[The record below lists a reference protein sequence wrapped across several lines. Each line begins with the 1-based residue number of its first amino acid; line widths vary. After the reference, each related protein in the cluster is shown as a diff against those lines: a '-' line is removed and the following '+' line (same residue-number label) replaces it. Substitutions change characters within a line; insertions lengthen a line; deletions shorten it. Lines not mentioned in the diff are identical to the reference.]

1 MHLSIPDTKEFQG
14 KDGTAAY
21 TAFNI
26 HINGA
31 FHCTVRYRQLH
42 HLHEQLKKQF
52 GASNLP
58 PFPPKRLLS
67 LSQTQLD
74 ERRFNLERYIQMVSQ
89 VPDIASCSI
98 FNSFLLNA
106 QQESMQQIEES
117 VNLDIYLVNDH
128 KVTVNITSTDQT
140 EDVLEVVASQIEI
153 PEEHTYYFALYLVK
167 REEDHYCIIRKLQDF
182 ESPYISLR
190 AFNNDGHYCIV
201 LRKSYWDMQ
210 YDNDLLNNR
219 VTLSLLYTQAV
230 HDIEQQWIIATKDQF
245 LQLSAL
251 QQKGSKKDYLQFVRT
266 LKYYGY
272 MHFRPCITDYP
283 EKKTRVLIAVGNEEL
298 NFRIQTG
305 KDQYE
310 EGSFIIT
317 RMRCWRITTI
327 YGDRDNCNKKDTK
340 PQLEISFEYQL
351 SRDKLQWINIKS
363 DQAILISMCL
373 EGMVDELVRKK
384 KGKKI
389 KKPQDRMHYT
399 RGDYLNR
406 DNNSSVISNQNMNRT
421 FSEPTG
427 LYLYSELLEND
438 YQPSA
443 LNKAVDSVKK
453 ISDKFANVSFKASRE
468 GQNIQSVLEN
478 NAFEEIGDDDL

>member
-1 MHLSIPDTKEFQG
+1 MMHLSIPDTKEFQD
-14 KDGTAAY
+14 KDGTGTY

-52 GASNLP
+52 GASSLP

-67 LSQTQLD
+67 LSQAQLD
-74 ERRFNLERYIQMVSQ
+74 ERRISLERYIQMVSQ

-106 QQESMQQIEES
+106 QQESMHQIEES
-117 VNLDIYLVNDH
+117 VNLEVYLMNDH
-128 KVTVNITSTDQT
+128 KLTVNITSTDQT
-140 EDVLEVVASQIEI
+140 EDVIEAVASQIEI
-153 PEEHTYYFALYLVK
+153 PEEHTYYFSLFLVK
-167 REEDHYCIIRKLQDF
+167 REDDHCCIIRKLQDF
-182 ESPYISLR
+182 ESPYISLK
-190 AFNNDGHYCIV
+190 ALNKDGPHCIV

-230 HDIEQQWIIATKDQF
+230 NDIEQQWIIATKDQF

-272 MHFRPCITDYP
+272 MHFQPCITDYP
-283 EKKTRVLIAVGNEEL
+283 EKKTHVLIAVGNEEL

-305 KDQYE
+305 KDQYK
-310 EGSFIIT
+310 EGSFKIT

-327 YGDRDNCNKKDTK
+327 YADRDNCSKKDVK

-406 DNNSSVISNQNMNRT
+406 DNTSPIISNQNMSRT
-421 FSEPTG
+421 FSE
-427 LYLYSELLEND
+427 ND
-438 YQPSA
+438 YQQSA
-443 LNKAVDSVKK
+443 INKAVDSVKK
-453 ISDKFANVSFKASRE
+453 ISDKFANVSFKTSRD
-468 GQNIQSVLEN
+468 GQNIQNVLEN

>member
-1 MHLSIPDTKEFQG
+1 MMHLSIPDTKEFQD
-14 KDGTAAY
+14 KDGAGTY

-52 GASNLP
+52 GASTLP

-67 LSQTQLD
+67 LSQAQLD
-74 ERRFNLERYIQMVSQ
+74 ERRISLERYIQTVSQ

-117 VNLDIYLVNDH
+117 VNLEVYLMNDH
-128 KVTVNITSTDQT
+128 KLTVNITSTDQT
-140 EDVLEVVASQIEI
+140 EDVLEAVAAQIEI

-167 REEDHYCIIRKLQDF
+167 REDDHCCIIRKLQDF
-182 ESPYISLR
+182 ESPYISLKSL
-190 AFNNDGHYCIV
+190 NKDGPHCIV

-230 HDIEQQWIIATKDQF
+230 NDIEQQWIIATKDQF

-283 EKKTRVLIAVGNEEL
+283 EKKTNVLIAVGNEEL

-305 KDQYE
+305 KDQYK
-310 EGSFIIT
+310 EGSFKIT

-327 YGDRDNCNKKDTK
+327 YADRDNCSKKDLK

-406 DNNSSVISNQNMNRT
+406 DTTSPIISNQNMSRT
-421 FSEPTG
+421 FSE
-427 LYLYSELLEND
+427 ND
-438 YQPSA
+438 YQQSA
-443 LNKAVDSVKK
+443 INKAVDSVKK
-453 ISDKFANVSFKASRE
+453 ISDKFANVSFKASRD

>member
-1 MHLSIPDTKEFQG
+1 MMHLSIPDTKEFQD
-14 KDGTAAY
+14 KDGTGTY

-52 GASNLP
+52 GASTLP

-67 LSQTQLD
+67 LSQAQLD
-74 ERRFNLERYIQMVSQ
+74 ERRISLERYIQMVSQ
-89 VPDIASCSI
+89 VPEIASCSI

-117 VNLDIYLVNDH
+117 VNLEVYLMNDH
-128 KVTVNITSTDQT
+128 KLTVNITSTDQT
-140 EDVLEVVASQIEI
+140 EDVLEVV
-153 PEEHTYYFALYLVK
+153 
-167 REEDHYCIIRKLQDF
+167 IRKLQDF
-182 ESPYISLR
+182 ESPYISLK
-190 AFNNDGHYCIV
+190 ALNKDGPHCIV

-230 HDIEQQWIIATKDQF
+230 NDIEQQWIIATKDQF

-283 EKKTRVLIAVGNEEL
+283 EKKTNVLIAVGNEEL

-305 KDQYE
+305 KDQYK
-310 EGSFIIT
+310 EGSFKIT

-327 YGDRDNCNKKDTK
+327 YADRDNCSKKDMK

-406 DNNSSVISNQNMNRT
+406 DNTSPIISNQNMSRT
-421 FSEPTG
+421 FSE
-427 LYLYSELLEND
+427 
-438 YQPSA
+438 
-443 LNKAVDSVKK
+443 
-453 ISDKFANVSFKASRE
+453 DKFANVSFKASRD

>member
-1 MHLSIPDTKEFQG
+1 MMHLSIPDTKEFQD
-14 KDGTAAY
+14 KDGTGTY

-52 GASNLP
+52 GASTLP

-67 LSQTQLD
+67 LSQAQLD
-74 ERRFNLERYIQMVSQ
+74 ERRISLERYIQMVSQ
-89 VPDIASCSI
+89 VPEIASCSI

-117 VNLDIYLVNDH
+117 VNLEVYLMNDH
-128 KVTVNITSTDQT
+128 KLTVNITSTDQT
-140 EDVLEVVASQIEI
+140 EDVLEVV
-153 PEEHTYYFALYLVK
+153 
-167 REEDHYCIIRKLQDF
+167 IRKLQDF
-182 ESPYISLR
+182 ESPYISLK
-190 AFNNDGHYCIV
+190 ALNKDGPHCIV

-230 HDIEQQWIIATKDQF
+230 NDIEQQWIIATKDQF

-283 EKKTRVLIAVGNEEL
+283 EKKTNVLIAVGNEEL

-305 KDQYE
+305 KDQYK
-310 EGSFIIT
+310 EGSFKIT

-327 YGDRDNCNKKDTK
+327 YADRDNCSKKDMK

-406 DNNSSVISNQNMNRT
+406 DNTSPIISNQNMSRT
-421 FSEPTG
+421 FSEPAG

-438 YQPSA
+438 YQQSA
-443 LNKAVDSVKK
+443 INKAVDSVKK
-453 ISDKFANVSFKASRE
+453 ISDKFANVSFKASRD

>member
-1 MHLSIPDTKEFQG
+1 
-14 KDGTAAY
+14 
-21 TAFNI
+21 
-26 HINGA
+26 
-31 FHCTVRYRQLH
+31 
-42 HLHEQLKKQF
+42 
-52 GASNLP
+52 
-58 PFPPKRLLS
+58 
-67 LSQTQLD
+67 
-74 ERRFNLERYIQMVSQ
+74 MVSQ

-117 VNLDIYLVNDH
+117 VNLEVYLMNDH
-128 KVTVNITSTDQT
+128 KLTVNITSTDQT
-140 EDVLEVVASQIEI
+140 EDVLEAVAAQIEI

-167 REEDHYCIIRKLQDF
+167 REDDHCCIIRKLQDF
-182 ESPYISLR
+182 ESPYISLKSL
-190 AFNNDGHYCIV
+190 NKDGPHCIV

-230 HDIEQQWIIATKDQF
+230 NDIEQQWIIATKDQF

-283 EKKTRVLIAVGNEEL
+283 EKKTNVLIAVGNEEL

-305 KDQYE
+305 KDQYK
-310 EGSFIIT
+310 EGSFKIT

-327 YGDRDNCNKKDTK
+327 YADRDNCSKKDLK

-406 DNNSSVISNQNMNRT
+406 DTTSPIISNQNMSRT
-421 FSEPTG
+421 FSE
-427 LYLYSELLEND
+427 ND
-438 YQPSA
+438 YQQSA
-443 LNKAVDSVKK
+443 INKAVDSVKK
-453 ISDKFANVSFKASRE
+453 ISDKFANVSFKASRD